1 MNELNRIASVDP
13 VADPSPTLPRTLPP
27 VLPHHKLLA
36 YGACRDLL
44 IAVLA
49 ASIRDPK
56 LRDEALRSAKSACLN
71 SAEGAGR
78 VTRADKARAFAI
90 ARAEAVEAT
99 AAVEIAA
106 LCGDVR
112 ASAAREVTR
121 AADRAV
127 RLLTGLVR

>member
-1 MNELNRIASVDP
+1 MS
-13 VADPSPTLPRTLPP
+13 
-27 VLPHHKLLA
+27 
-36 YGACRDLL
+36 
-44 IAVLA
+44 
-49 ASIRDPK
+49 
-56 LRDEALRSAKSACLN
+56 
-71 SAEGAGR
+71 
-78 VTRADKARAFAI
+78 RADKARAFGI

-99 AAVEIAA
+99 AAVEIAC